1 MYPPGPL
8 DLSNVCLPVQPP
20 WEWRRKEH
28 MAPGGGGSSGTR
40 GWRRL
45 LYNPQEDRR
54 RRRDGGDL
62 AHVMIDLLD
71 SFSHPTIFAL

>member
-1 MYPPGPL
+1 MTSPMSVFLCSLPG
-8 DLSNVCLPVQPP
+8 SGG
-20 WEWRRKEH
+20 RKEH

-45 LYNPQEDRR
+45 LYNPREDRR